1 MPTLWNV
8 DGCQI
13 EPGRFLA
20 LVAKRIGGCNK
31 GAGPASSSVNVN
43 VWPSG
48 VDDSSEHIAT
58 GCMSTH
64 SRTLCQGI
72 SSITAAWAVQVRE
85 YFVKTGVF
93 QILASHRN
101 GSNASARPSASATTA
116 APAVSAGSPQ
126 AAPGRPSASSSPPQ
140 DPAQFAMRTHDHGGA
155 SGGRPSGDG
164 SHGLRDSTLDSDAQ
178 RRLQL
183 AAGAFRDPCKAASA
197 HGGGGSAGTQS
208 AFGAPKPGATGMAA
222 VGGMSTAPP
231 QGIQPL
237 HALLHAIDVV
247 QESDSPGNH
256 AAAAAHDGGGTQA
269 GGGGGMPPGS
279 AGVMCSSGQLREATA
294 LLLSSGGGSDGGGTG
309 GSAASLTAA
318 LAAANGTPGLP
329 LPGQV
334 MPDVQQMLAGALRA
348 QVAAASPAL
357 WAYSGGAAVSGPPS
371 VVPLPTG
378 PASAGLDAL
387 ALQHWWA
394 TAGGLPGAGAPA
406 GEVLREVQN
415 MFGDAQP
422 APKEDR

>member
-1 MPTLWNV
+1 MLTLWNV
-8 DGCQI
+8 DGGQI
-13 EPGRFLA
+13 EPDRFLV
-20 LVAKRIGGCNK
+20 LVANRIGVGNK
-31 GAGPASSSVNVN
+31 RARPAVSSCNVN
-43 VWPSG
+43 VRPSG
-48 VDDSSEHIAT
+48 VGDRSWHVAAHCGKGVT
-58 GCMSTH
+58 
-64 SRTLCQGI
+64 
-72 SSITAAWAVQVRE
+72 SITAAWAVQVRE

-183 AAGAFRDPCKAASA
+183 AAGAFRDPCKAASG
-197 HGGGGSAGTQS
+197 HGGGGSAGTHS
-208 AFGAPKPGATGMAA
+208 AFGTPKPGATGMAA

-247 QESDSPGNH
+247 QESDSPGNQ
-256 AAAAAHDGGGTQA
+256 AAATAHDGTTGMQA
-269 GGGGGMPPGS
+269 GGGGAMPPGS

-294 LLLSSGGGSDGGGTG
+294 LLLSSGGGGDGRGAA

-318 LAAANGTPGLP
+318 LAAANGTPGLS

-357 WAYSGGAAVSGPPS
+357 WAYGSAAAASGPPP

-394 TAGGLPGAGAPA
+394 TAGGLPGAAAPA